1 MLKNVE
7 AKLKDRE
14 EMHVSLD
21 ALKSQHDRRT
31 KEWKSKLEI
40 LEATCT
46 KERDELLRNHQEQM
60 EKFRLELKTELKES
74 QQLHKE
80 ALNQEEEQFLQQRK
94 KQREKHKE
102 EIERITAEQD
112 HAKQELKNF
121 FEEKFKT
128 FRQKL
133 ENDFVFKR
141 NSFREDTE
149 QRLNEQRVVEHQK
162 LKTKLDSAL
171 MDLEREHEAK
181 TQEIARKN
189 RKDIADLEM
198 ETQEQLAK
206 FRAEDQKKREN
217 IRLKLKGE
225 TQEYLEVLRNEE
237 RSAWENMRIQSQQ
250 KVRDIQDAVKK
261 TLNES
266 TPRKKDKTEL
276 ADVKDRLK
284 EAKAEIDKLNK
295 ELRSPAP
302 DAEEERFPSSSSG
315 EHIHDSKRGTES
327 RSRSRKPNRRK
338 TSTTTSERTRAAV
351 ERRDNVWESKLEA
364 GHLPLANLQILQ

>member
-1 MLKNVE
+1 MEAMEVKVKEAADNISELEKRHRRDIERMKKEHERDIDKIKKEHDREKRLENQRYSLLLDEKTAMLKNVE

-40 LEATCT
+40 LETTCT

-80 ALNQEEEQFLQQRK
+80 ALDQEEEQFLQQRK

-162 LKTKLDSAL
+162 LKT
-171 MDLEREHEAK
+171 
-181 TQEIARKN
+181 
-189 RKDIADLEM
+189 
-198 ETQEQLAK
+198 
-206 FRAEDQKKREN
+206 
-217 IRLKLKGE
+217 
-225 TQEYLEVLRNEE
+225 
-237 RSAWENMRIQSQQ
+237 
-250 KVRDIQDAVKK
+250 
-261 TLNES
+261 
-266 TPRKKDKTEL
+266 
-276 ADVKDRLK
+276 
-284 EAKAEIDKLNK
+284 
-295 ELRSPAP
+295 
-302 DAEEERFPSSSSG
+302 
-315 EHIHDSKRGTES
+315 
-327 RSRSRKPNRRK
+327 
-338 TSTTTSERTRAAV
+338 
-351 ERRDNVWESKLEA
+351 
-364 GHLPLANLQILQ
+364 